1 MQKRSLLI
9 LLLSLILLLMLLLT
23 DEAEINNSN
32 LWDVRKNNNAM
43 SGLQFR
49 VPAYEVS
56 PYISYI

>member
-23 DEAEINNSN
+23 EAEINKSN

-56 PYISYI
+56 PYISYT